1 MKGGGGALPL
11 PYGLRLLE
19 VVGDAL
25 AFPPAL
31 PSFETNGFW
40 GGGQGDFELFKKG
53 AGLLL

>member
-31 PSFETNGFW
+31 PSFATKGVR
-40 GGGQGDFELFKKG
+40 GGG
-53 AGLLL
+53 AGRF